1 MEVIINPLSPGEKSI
16 SASAPEWRRV
26 EARTA
31 SGGVFSSLI
40 CSFFVL
46 LYRGLSHFLCFVRRS
61 ASGSRL
67 LGFGRRFLKP
77 LVGLV
82 ARGGE
87 RVAHPSVLVAVIV
100 WLRLVLEDPII
111 SEASSSPCCQRV
123 SKFVVLTRCLRLHSG
138 VGDSRLWLL
147 RGSVVTS
154 LSTICYLPGFWIQ
167 STVGVSL
174 TCSYRIVLSVVA
186 TGEESGGPSGQRI
199 SLSLVAQSALSSSS
213 HHSVPVFLHSVL
225 GEGSSS
231 IASLWAASGFVED
244 CTCGRFLK
252 PLVGLVARGGEWV
265 AHPSVLVAVIV
276 WLRLGSGWEECRN
289 GYVVLPW
296 RLGLTLAVFSLCESS
311 GGSDYLRGEL

>member
-1 MEVIINPLSPGEKSI
+1 MAKKVDLLQLRSGGAWKRVRRLLFSHLLVFRFAIPWSLSLSLLCPPLCIWKVSKVAFAAGKIRSCQALARCLEC
-16 SASAPEWRRV
+16 RRV
-26 EARTA
+26 IVESFWR
-31 SGGVFSSLI
+31 
-40 CSFFVL
+40 CSRF
-46 LYRGLSHFLCFVRRS
+46 
-61 ASGSRL
+61 

-100 WLRLVLEDPII
+100 WLRLALEDPII

-123 SKFVVLTRCLRLHSG
+123 SKFVVLARCLQLHSG

-167 STVGVSL
+167 STVGVSS

-199 SLSLVAQSALSSSS
+199 SLSLVAQSPSF
-213 HHSVPVFLHSVL
+213 HSRLPSVL
-225 GEGSSS
+225 GEGSLS
-231 IASLWAASGFVED
+231 ITSLWAASGFVED
-244 CTCGRFLK
+244 CTCGYGAIFKGGVLYPFFYTACALIESDDYRSETHRE
-252 PLVGLVARGGEWV
+252 LV
-265 AHPSVLVAVIV
+265 
-276 WLRLGSGWEECRN
+276 
-289 GYVVLPW
+289 
-296 RLGLTLAVFSLCESS
+296 TLETT
-311 GGSDYLRGEL
+311 